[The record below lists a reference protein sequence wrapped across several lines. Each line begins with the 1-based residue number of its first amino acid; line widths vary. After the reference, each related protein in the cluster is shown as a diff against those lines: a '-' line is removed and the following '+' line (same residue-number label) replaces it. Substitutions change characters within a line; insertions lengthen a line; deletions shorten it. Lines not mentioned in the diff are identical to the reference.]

1 MFVTLR
7 TIRDVMHAV
16 NTTAL
21 TNAFVL
27 GIPFLKRKKNNNP
40 WNQLLLFKVS
50 QLLNCGKVYVA
61 KTKRNLQEDKIPE
74 HDCRDVMGA
83 WTLYC

>member
-7 TIRDVMHAV
+7 AIRDVMHAV

-27 GIPFLKRKKNNNP
+27 GIPFLKKTTTKKSLESTSKLVGYLTVEKSTLRKQKET
-40 WNQLLLFKVS
+40 S
-50 QLLNCGKVYVA
+50 
-61 KTKRNLQEDKIPE
+61 RKIK
-74 HDCRDVMGA
+74 
-83 WTLYC
+83 

>member
-7 TIRDVMHAV
+7 AIRDVMHAV

-27 GIPFLKRKKNNNP
+27 GIPFLKKTTTKKIPGIN
-40 WNQLLLFKVS
+40 FKVS
-50 QLLNCGKVYVA
+50 RLLNCGKVYVA
-61 KTKRNLQEDKIPE
+61 KTKRNFQEDKIAE